1 MIKPIP
7 EEIKDYLKYDPI
19 TGDIVWIKKASKK
32 VILNVPI
39 TTTTKDGYI
48 QIMFKGINYRGHRI
62 AWFLH
67 TGEQPPKYLDHRNN
81 IRTDN
86 AFTNLRVATAS
97 QNNSNRDKSP
107 CNTSGY
113 KGVNFHA
120 GVGKW
125 RASISINN
133 KAKHLGWFDT
143 PELANES
150 YQEASLKI
158 QGEFSFKHKELLR

>member
-32 VILNVPI
+32 NILNVPI
-39 TTTTKDGYI
+39 TATTKTGYI

-81 IRTDN
+81 IRTAN
-86 AFTNLRVATAS
+86 AFINLRGATSS
-97 QNNSNRDKSP
+97 QNSCNRVKSS

-113 KGVNFHA
+113 KGVNFHKTI
-120 GVGKW
+120 GKY
-125 RASISINN
+125 RATIGIDNTS
-133 KAKHLGWFDT
+133 KHLGWFDT
-143 PELANES
+143 PELASEA
-150 YQEASLKI
+150 YQEAVLKHH
-158 QGEFSFKHKELLR
+158 GEFAHKEPLR